1 MEYLRLIPLVELPE
15 NTHKS
20 VRAGKTKYALFHYDG
35 KVTALGHACL
45 HKGGDLGQG
54 FIQTLEDGERY
65 VACPWHGWQYNLKN
79 GRAPHGYLDRQSV
92 YDVKIEEGMILVSTE
107 PVHDSFTALHRDDR
121 LADLIHLDYRTTATS
136 LNVLGISTTNMN
148 SAVPRPSTS
157 ETALQNALEFAASEF
172 GAATKLIKIRDLT
185 FRHCEGYYSR
195 HEEACTWP
203 CSITEMDPE
212 DGMTGV
218 YRSLVLWADAVIL
231 ATPIRWGNA
240 SSLYYKMAERLNTV
254 QNQITIHDK
263 VLIRNKAA
271 AFIITGGQDNVQGV
285 AGQLNS
291 FFTDLGFTL
300 PPFNFIGWSRGWIA
314 EDTENNY
321 SRFTRSRYVKRSV
334 KELVTNLLKLVIQ
347 IKNLDTSLLQ
357 APKPKISEAGSLTE
371 QFLES
376 ADEG

>member
-1 MEYLRLIPLVELPE
+1 MQYIPLIPLSELPD
-15 NTHKS
+15 NTHKTVKTAGRS
-20 VRAGKTKYALFHYDG
+20 VALFHYDG
-35 KVTALGHACL
+35 IITALDHACL

-65 VACPWHGWQYNLKN
+65 VACPWHGWQYNLRTGK
-79 GRAPHGYLDRQSV
+79 APFDYLDRQAV
-92 YDVKIEEGMILVSTE
+92 YDVRIENGMICISDE
-107 PVHDSFTALHRDDR
+107 PLQKAFRAEHQDNLI
-121 LADLIHLDYRTTATS
+121 ADLGNLDYQTTPKS
-136 LNVLGISTTNMN
+136 LNVLGISATNMN
-148 SAVPRPSTS
+148 PDLPRPSTS
-157 ETALQNALEFAASEF
+157 ETALQNALDYAASEY
-172 GAATKLIKIRDLT
+172 GAATKMIRIRDLK

-195 HEEACTWP
+195 HEEACIWP
-203 CSITEMDPE
+203 CSITEMDPS
-212 DGMTGV
+212 DGMTEI
-218 YRSLVLWADAVIL
+218 YRAMVLWADAVIL

-321 SRFTRSRYVKRSV
+321 NRFFRSRYVKRSV
-334 KELVTNLLKLVIQ
+334 RELVTNLLKLVMQ
-347 IKNLDTSLLQ
+347 IKNIDASHLQ
-357 APKPKISEAGSLTE
+357 TPKPKISEAGSLTE
-371 QFLES
+371 
-376 ADEG
+376 

>member
-1 MEYLRLIPLVELPE
+1 MHYLKLIPLLELPE

-20 VRAGKTKYALFHYDG
+20 VRAGEKKYALFHYDG
-35 KVTALGHACL
+35 KVTALDHACL
-45 HKGGDLGQG
+45 HKGGDIGQG
-54 FIQTLEDGERY
+54 FIQTLDDGERY
-65 VACPWHGWQYNLKN
+65 VACPWHGWQYSLKD
-79 GRAPHGYLDRQSV
+79 GRAPHGYLDRQAV
-92 YDVKIEEGMILVSTE
+92 YDVKIEEGMILVSSE
-107 PVHDSFTALHRDDR
+107 PVQERFLAEHQDDR
-121 LADLIHLDYRTTATS
+121 LADLKNLDYRTNATS

-148 SAVPRPSTS
+148 PSLPRPSTS
-157 ETALQNALEFAASEF
+157 ETALQNALDFAASEF
-172 GAATKLIKIRDLT
+172 GAATKLIKIRDLS

-203 CSITEMDPE
+203 CSISEMDPE
-212 DGMTGV
+212 DGMTDV

-263 VLIRNKAA
+263 VLVRNKAA

-321 SRFTRSRYVKRSV
+321 SRFSRSRYVKRSV
-334 KELVTNLLKLVIQ
+334 KELVTNLLKLVMQ
-347 IKNLDTSLLQ
+347 IKHMDASMLQ

-371 QFLES
+371 QYGEFS
-376 ADEG
+376 GKS